1 MEITP
6 YTRMVFYH
14 ETDRMDI
21 VNHSNYIHMA
31 EEARVDFMEKSWND
45 RSILSSINSNLNCL
59 HNTRISADYKSI
71 LFPWTIIKN
80 IYAKSSLF
88 YINYILLQETFLIRK
103 M

>member
-31 EEARVDFMEKSWND
+31 EEARVDFKMCIRD
-45 RSILSSINSNLNCL
+45 RSGTVCL
-59 HNTRISADYKSI
+59 RCTAHRRFAGKRC
-71 LFPWTIIKN
+71 PV
-80 IYAKSSLF
+80 YAPVYESP
-88 YINYILLQETFLIRK
+88 
-103 M
+103 

>member
-31 EEARVDFMEKSWND
+31 EEARGTY
-45 RSILSSINSNLNCL
+45 
-59 HNTRISADYKSI
+59 HTA
-71 LFPWTIIKN
+71 
-80 IYAKSSLF
+80 
-88 YINYILLQETFLIRK
+88 
-103 M
+103 

>member
-31 EEARVDFMEKSWND
+31 EEARVDFMEK
-45 RSILSSINSNLNCL
+45 IGIG
-59 HNTRISADYKSI
+59 
-71 LFPWTIIKN
+71 
-80 IYAKSSLF
+80 
-88 YINYILLQETFLIRK
+88 
-103 M
+103 